1 MNRLGIDGTSKG
13 SEIAL
18 LAAAM
23 FSDLSCVIARV
34 PSHFIS
40 EGLVTYGKTKRPS
53 GTSCWSYNGKEIP
66 FAPYTARKFN
76 ILKILI
82 KEKEMHLISIN
93 KEKMVSRETLIPIE
107 KIKAPILFLS
117 AVNDTVWPSY
127 ESSLYMEKYLKEKS
141 YAYPY
146 KHIAFE
152 NLSHVMLTE
161 ISFVYRLAFKTERY
175 NKEKCAKERI
185 QLKNELLNWVQN
197 VWK

>member
-1 MNRLGIDGTSKG
+1 MIKTTVDTNGFEGIFFPVDHRKDKVVIVVSG
-13 SEIAL
+13 S
-18 LAAAM
+18 
-23 FSDLSCVIARV
+23 
-34 PSHFIS
+34 
-40 EGLVTYGKTKRPS
+40 
-53 GTSCWSYNGKEIP
+53 NGGM
-66 FAPYTARKFN
+66 R
-76 ILKILI
+76 
-82 KEKEMHLISIN
+82 
-93 KEKMVSRETLIPIE
+93 TLIPIE

-141 YAYPY
+141 YAHPY

-152 NLSHVMLTE
+152 NLSHAMLTE